1 MMAPRIVLLLDDRLD
16 GSAHWIATG
25 LARRG
30 YQVALLDI
38 PGYSTRNRLVRWRK
52 AILWWQYLG
61 LATRG
66 LRLAG
71 RGDATIVSTNFHVG
85 ALAAALSRL
94 RRGGQPNVLALNA
107 IVREKAPALTWARTH
122 LYRLAFGGGSLRLTV
137 NSRENALRYQRMFGF
152 DEQHISVVN
161 DPWAPHYPLEDRS
174 DAGSDSIFCG
184 GEAARDWET
193 FFAVARDHPEICFIG
208 VALSRDWAYQER
220 VPDNV
225 DMRFDIPESEFYERL
240 EKARIVL
247 LPLKGSVTAGLIV
260 LVRSALLGRLILA
273 TKTPATDSYYPMS
286 RSELLVAEGDTQ
298 AFSQL
303 IDRYWDDAAARR
315 AAAADVKAHIL
326 EHRSPDSYL
335 DAIAA
340 ILSDV
345 PR

>member
-16 GSAHWIATG
+16 GNAHWIATG

-30 YQVALLDI
+30 YQIALLDI

-85 ALAAALSRL
+85 TLAAALSRL
-94 RRGGQPNVLALNA
+94 RRGSRPNVLALNA
-107 IVREKAPALTWARTH
+107 IVREKAPALAWARTH

-137 NSRENALRYQRMFGF
+137 NSQENALRYQLMFGF
-152 DEQHISVVN
+152 DEQLVSVVN
-161 DPWAPHYPLEDRS
+161 DPWAPHYPVEDRS

-184 GEAARDWET
+184 GEAARDWDT
-193 FFAVARDHPEICFIG
+193 FFAVARGHPRISFVG
-208 VALSRDWAYQER
+208 VAPSQDWSSGAR
-220 VPDNV
+220 IPSNV
-225 DMRFDIPESEFYERL
+225 EMRFDIPESEFYERL

-273 TKTPATDSYYPMS
+273 TKTPATESYYPTD
-286 RSELLVAEGDTQ
+286 RSELLVAEGDIQ
-298 AFSQL
+298 AFSKL
-303 IDRYWDDAAARR
+303 IDRYWDDAPARR

-335 DAIAA
+335 DAVAS
-340 ILSDV
+340 LLGDV
-345 PR
+345 SR